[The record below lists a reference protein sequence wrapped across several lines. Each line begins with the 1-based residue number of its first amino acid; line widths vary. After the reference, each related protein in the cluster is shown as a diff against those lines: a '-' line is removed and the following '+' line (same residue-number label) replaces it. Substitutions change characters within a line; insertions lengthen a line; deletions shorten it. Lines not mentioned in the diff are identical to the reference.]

1 MVWDIVSRK
10 FKFPPQSAVSSLHWR
25 LLLSYL
31 GVMGAILA
39 VFGSGTY
46 FWVSRSYYRQL
57 DKKLLTLAQAATPSH
72 RNVQKQGRNYLNQ
85 VEEVPWRDLFNRD
98 DQSLEWFNA
107 EGEILA
113 TRGKLSVDAP
123 PKTGSQ
129 TWPTESSHP
138 DIRSYTI
145 SVFRDRAASEEPNL
159 EGYIRASQSTEE
171 IQMIQR
177 QLLWGL
183 IAGGTAAAGLAAAGG
198 VWLTQKALTP
208 LEQNL
213 QQLRQFTADA
223 SHELRTPLAAIRSS
237 VEVMQNHPERIHN
250 KDLKKVSAIGSATRQ
265 MSRLI
270 EDLLF
275 LARSDAHPSLQ
286 PRSWRPLS
294 LEEILQDLA
303 ELFAPSAAAAAVT
316 LEVETPED
324 AVVMGDR
331 DQLHRLFANLLRNA
345 IEHTPPNGSVT
356 ITLSAVGNIGQV
368 STRDT
373 GVGIPVEKQAL
384 VFQRFWRG
392 DRSRS
397 QPRQG
402 SGLGLPIAC
411 AIAQQHGGQIT
422 LTSEVGQGSC
432 FTVSLPITTAGLSF
446 LNK

>member
-1 MVWDIVSRK
+1 
-10 FKFPPQSAVSSLHWR
+10 
-25 LLLSYL
+25 
-31 GVMGAILA
+31 
-39 VFGSGTY
+39 
-46 FWVSRSYYRQL
+46 
-57 DKKLLTLAQAATPSH
+57 
-72 RNVQKQGRNYLNQ
+72 
-85 VEEVPWRDLFNRD
+85 
-98 DQSLEWFNA
+98 
-107 EGEILA
+107 
-113 TRGKLSVDAP
+113 
-123 PKTGSQ
+123 
-129 TWPTESSHP
+129 
-138 DIRSYTI
+138 
-145 SVFRDRAASEEPNL
+145 
-159 EGYIRASQSTEE
+159 
-171 IQMIQR
+171 
-177 QLLWGL
+177 
-183 IAGGTAAAGLAAAGG
+183 
-198 VWLTQKALTP
+198 
-208 LEQNL
+208 
-213 QQLRQFTADA
+213 
-223 SHELRTPLAAIRSS
+223 
-237 VEVMQNHPERIHN
+237 MQNHPERIHN

-303 ELFAPSAAAAAVT
+303 ELFAPSAAAAAVP

-368 STRDT
+368 SIRDT

-411 AIAQQHGGQIT
+411 AIAQQHGGQIA